1 MRTLWRRLR
10 QPEENERGR
19 ILILGAGLFAILGLL
34 IVGGI
39 DVTAVQLAKMRVLD
53 AADSAALAGADS
65 ADKGSLYRGGI
76 QRGVP
81 LTSGGVQ
88 QAAVGSLADQEVPT
102 NVTAWRVAGSSVAG
116 QDTAVVQVEAAVRPP
131 ITGGMFSLFGSSVT
145 VRVESRAHS
154 AIEP

>member
-1 MRTLWRRLR
+1 MKRWRRLR
-10 QPEENERGR
+10 DEGEQGR

-76 QRGVP
+76 VRGVP
-81 LTSGGVQ
+81 LTAGGVQ
-88 QAAVGSLADQEVPT
+88 EEATRSLSAQELPT

-116 QDTAVVQVEAAVRPP
+116 QDTAVVQVEAAVHPP
-131 ITGGMFSLFGSSVT
+131 ISGGMFSFFGSSIT

-154 AIEP
+154 QIEP

>member
-1 MRTLWRRLR
+1 MKKRLPALKEDR
-10 QPEENERGR
+10 EEGR

-65 ADKGSLYRGGI
+65 ADKGALYRDGI
-76 QRGVP
+76 GRGVP
-81 LTSGGVQ
+81 LTAGGVQ
-88 QAAVGSLADQEVPT
+88 QEATRSLSGQQVPT
-102 NVTAWRVAGSSVAG
+102 NVTGWRVAGSSVAG

-131 ITGGMFSLFGSSVT
+131 ITGGMFSFFGSSIT

-154 AIEP
+154 QIEP